1 MSVTLEAAK
10 EVLNQKMKAY
20 AQANEYE
27 FDEDDNIAYNY
38 YSECSCKDFWEKA
51 GVTEVENWG
60 GEGEGDS
67 IGYTLKFTVDGETVY
82 LKLEGYYNSWDGTD
96 WSEAEVKLVKPVE
109 RMVTFYE

>member
-10 EVLNQKMKAY
+10 EVLTQKLKAY
-20 AQANEYE
+20 AQANGYE
-27 FDEDDNIAYNY
+27 LDEDTEIAHN
-38 YSECSCKDFWEKA
+38 YSEYGCKDFCEKA

-82 LKLEGYYNSWDGTD
+82 LKFEGYYDSWNGTD
-96 WSEAEVKLVKPVE
+96 WSEANVKLVKPVE